1 MTLDAAV
8 LWFEY
13 LLLAIL
19 GVIGAGLM
27 LVGGAILIVRW
38 LFGVDWNGKEVP

>member
-19 GVIGAGLM
+19 GAVGTVLI
-27 LVGGAILIVRW
+27 LVGVGVLFVRW
-38 LFGVDWNGKEVP
+38 VFDADWNGKEIR